1 MIDPEILNVL
11 EMAPFK
17 FDGYCSDLNNRAKL
31 QRLEQAL
38 EGIATGA
45 ARLAA
50 YIGQRDGHG
59 CGDQGHGRAVRESNK
74 VVAKVRRAF
83 GYNVTHS
90 LSF

>member
-1 MIDPEILNVL
+1 MIDPEILTLL
-11 EMAPFK
+11 ELAPVE
-17 FDGYCSDLNNRAKL
+17 FDAFCSDPANRAKL
-31 QRLEQAL
+31 PSLEQAV
-38 EGIATGA
+38 EGIAFGC

-74 VVAKVRRAF
+74 VVAKVRRAL